1 MDKVTKK
8 QCKTRND
15 QMDGQVDRSNDE
27 QCKFDVN
34 ISECFEMNTD
44 RKIKR
49 KKRRGVRNRERYEY
63 GRSAVML
70 KKKPECNV
78 WMEHCV

>member
-34 ISECFEMNTD
+34 ISECFE
-44 RKIKR
+44 I
-49 KKRRGVRNRERYEY
+49 ER
-63 GRSAVML
+63 
-70 KKKPECNV
+70 
-78 WMEHCV
+78 